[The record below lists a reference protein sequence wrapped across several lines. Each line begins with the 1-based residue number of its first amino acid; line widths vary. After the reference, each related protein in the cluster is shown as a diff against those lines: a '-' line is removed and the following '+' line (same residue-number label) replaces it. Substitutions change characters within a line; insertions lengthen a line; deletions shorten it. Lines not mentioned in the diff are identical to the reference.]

1 MATSLTNANRQTE
14 PNTADLS
21 ILVRVAELGTFSAVA
36 KERDVPVSHIS
47 RSISR
52 LESDYKV
59 RLVNR
64 TTHGLSLTTEG
75 EMFVAHARRVIE
87 SLRDLS
93 AELDTHSGSPVGVV
107 KLSVSQV
114 MGDAQ
119 IVPCLPAL
127 IEKHPGLRI
136 DVLADDK
143 MVDLATEG
151 LDLAVRTNV
160 VVNDNLV
167 ARHVGEHGRAL
178 YASPEYLSQFG
189 EPSNPDQLNQHRC
202 VTHAMSN
209 VLNRWAFKVG
219 RKRLDQ
225 PVDGYFRANNSAMI
239 LAMTLQG
246 VGIARI
252 NTAIAGPLCDQG
264 KLVPVLDQFRDPT
277 RFPIYLVMMPDRH
290 RLPKTRACADHLAQ
304 LYKRLKHY

>member
-1 MATSLTNANRQTE
+1 MATSPNPSERQTE
-14 PNTADLS
+14 PNTADLN

-36 KERDVPVSHIS
+36 KERDVPVSQIS
-47 RSISR
+47 RAISR

-59 RLVNR
+59 RLINR
-64 TTHGLSLTTEG
+64 STHGLSLTTEG
-75 EMFVAHARRVIE
+75 DMFVAHARRVVE
-87 SLRDLS
+87 SLTDLS
-93 AELDTHSGSPVGVV
+93 AELDTRSGSPVGVV

-114 MGDAQ
+114 MGDSQ
-119 IVPCLPAL
+119 VVPSLPAL
-127 IEKHPGLRI
+127 IDKYPGLRI

-151 LDLAVRTNV
+151 IDLAVRTNV

-167 ARHVGEHGRAL
+167 ARHVGEYGRAL
-178 YASPEYLSQFG
+178 YASPDYVNRFG
-189 EPSNPDQLNQHRC
+189 EPSHPDQLNQHRC
-202 VTHAMSN
+202 VTHAVSN
-209 VLNRWAFKVG
+209 ILNRWGFKVG

-225 PVDGYFRANNSAMI
+225 PVQGYFRANNSAMI

-246 VGIARI
+246 VGIARL
-252 NTAIAGPLCDQG
+252 NTAIAGPLCEQG
-264 KLVPVLDQFRDPT
+264 ELVPILDQHRDPT

-304 LYKRLKHY
+304 LYKRLKRY

>member
-1 MATSLTNANRQTE
+1 MAGPFSAVNRQTE

-36 KERDVPVSHIS
+36 KERDVPVSQIS
-47 RSISR
+47 RAITR

-64 TTHGLSLTTEG
+64 STHGLSLTPEG
-75 EMFVAHARRVIE
+75 DMFVAHARRVVE
-87 SLRDLS
+87 SLTDLS
-93 AELDTHSGSPVGVV
+93 AELDTRSGSPVGLV

-114 MGDAQ
+114 MGDVQ
-119 IVPCLPAL
+119 VIPSLPAL

-151 LDLAVRTNV
+151 IDLAVRTNV
-160 VVNDNLV
+160 VANDNLV

-178 YASPEYLSQFG
+178 YASPEYIDRFG
-189 EPSNPDQLNQHRC
+189 EPEQPDQLNQHRC
-202 VTHAMSN
+202 VTHAVSN
-209 VLNRWAFKVG
+209 VLNRWSFKVG
-219 RKRLDQ
+219 RKRVDQ
-225 PVDGYFRANNSAMI
+225 PVEGYFRANNSAMI
-239 LAMTLQG
+239 LAMTLQS

-264 KLVPVLDQFRDPT
+264 KLIPVLDQFRDPT
-277 RFPIYLVMMPDRH
+277 RSPIYLVMMPDRH

>member
-1 MATSLTNANRQTE
+1 MAGPISATNRQSE

-47 RSISR
+47 RAVNR
-52 LESDYKV
+52 LESDYQV

-64 TTHGLSLTTEG
+64 STHGLSLTAEG
-75 EMFVAHARRVIE
+75 DMFVAHARRVVE
-87 SLRDLS
+87 SLTDLS
-93 AELDTHSGSPVGVV
+93 AELDTRSGSPVGLV

-114 MGDAQ
+114 MGDVQ
-119 IVPCLPAL
+119 VIPSLPKL
-127 IEKHPGLRI
+127 IEKHPGLKI

-151 LDLAVRTNV
+151 IDLAVRTNV
-160 VVNDNLV
+160 VANDNLV
-167 ARHVGEHGRAL
+167 ARHVGEYGRAL
-178 YASPEYLSQFG
+178 YASPHYVSQYG
-189 EPSNPDQLNQHRC
+189 EPEQPDQLSQHRC
-202 VTHAMSN
+202 VTHAVSN
-209 VLNRWAFKVG
+209 VLNRWGFKLG
-219 RKRLDQ
+219 RKRVDQ
-225 PVDGYFRANNSAMI
+225 PVDGHFRANNSAMI
-239 LAMTLQG
+239 VAMTLQG

-252 NTAIAGPLCDQG
+252 NTAIAGPLCDEG

-304 LYKRLKHY
+304 LYKRLKSY

>member
-1 MATSLTNANRQTE
+1 MAGPFSAASRRTE

-36 KERDVPVSHIS
+36 KERDVPVSHVS
-47 RSISR
+47 RAINR

-59 RLVNR
+59 RLINR
-64 TTHGLSLTTEG
+64 STHGLSLTTEG
-75 EMFVAHARRVIE
+75 ELFVGHARRVVE
-87 SLRDLS
+87 SLTDLS
-93 AELDTHSGSPVGVV
+93 AELDTRSGSPVGLV

-114 MGDAQ
+114 MGDVQ
-119 IVPCLPAL
+119 VVPSLPTL
-127 IEKHPGLRI
+127 IDKHPGLRI

-151 LDLAVRTNV
+151 IDLAVRTNV

-178 YASPEYLSQFG
+178 YASPGYIEQFG
-189 EPSNPDQLNQHRC
+189 EPDQPDQLAQHRC
-202 VTHAMSN
+202 VTHAVSN
-209 VLNRWAFKVG
+209 VLNRWSFKVG
-219 RKRLDQ
+219 RKRVDQ

-239 LAMTLQG
+239 LAMTLQNI
-246 VGIARI
+246 GIARL
-252 NTAIAGPLCDQG
+252 NTAIAGPLCEQG
-264 KLVPVLDQFRDPT
+264 VLVEVLGQHRDPT

-304 LYKRLKHY
+304 LYKRLKRY